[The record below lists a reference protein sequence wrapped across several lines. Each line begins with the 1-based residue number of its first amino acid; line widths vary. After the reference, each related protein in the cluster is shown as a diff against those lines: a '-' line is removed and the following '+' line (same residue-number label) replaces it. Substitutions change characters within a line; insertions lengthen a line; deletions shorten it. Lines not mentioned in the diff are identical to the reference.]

1 MSAICA
7 MCGQVW
13 GGATLGKLWHCRSVK
28 AVKPK
33 ARKREIVQVKEK
45 QKSMCECGQIATTT
59 SAVTS
64 HSDKVCQR
72 CHDCEKIN
80 QRNFGKGS
88 DSIGAT
94 YKVRMPKRKS
104 EF

>member
-33 ARKREIVQVKEK
+33 VKKREIVQVKVE

-64 HSDKVCQR
+64 HS
-72 CHDCEKIN
+72 
-80 QRNFGKGS
+80 GS

-94 YKVRMPKRKS
+94 YKVRMPRRKS